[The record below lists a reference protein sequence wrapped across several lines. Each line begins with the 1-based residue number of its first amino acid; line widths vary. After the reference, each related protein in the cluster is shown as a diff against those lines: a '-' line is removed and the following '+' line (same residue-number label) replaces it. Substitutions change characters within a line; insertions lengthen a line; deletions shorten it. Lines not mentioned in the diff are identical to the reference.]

1 MATLC
6 GFSKISE
13 LKNEIDNLKKEIKSL
28 KEDFNK
34 KFDEHSKEF
43 EDLKETIS
51 ISTSGI
57 SLFKYAKK
65 YLLDNF
71 SKLNH
76 TLEETP
82 EKYNRRSETYSYND
96 LDITQNEVECGF
108 YSFST
113 CSNTIDFSG
122 LTNLTD
128 LSISNKSAKRIYNTS
143 FIYTA
148 TYKGYNLSEYDAK
161 QLFEL
166 IKDMKKSA

>member
-1 MATLC
+1 MATSFC
-6 GFSKISE
+6 GFTKISE
-13 LKNEIDNLKKEIKSL
+13 LKNEIDSLKKEIKSF

-65 YLLDNF
+65 YLLDNS
-71 SKLNH
+71 SKFNH
-76 TLEETP
+76 TIKETP
-82 EKYNRRSETYSYND
+82 EEYNRRSETYSYND
-96 LDITQNEVECGF
+96 LDITQNEVESVF
-108 YSFST
+108 YPLCS
-113 CSNTIDFSG
+113 CSNIIEFS
-122 LTNLTD
+122 D
-128 LSISNKSAKRIYNTS
+128 LSISNKSAKRFCNTS
-143 FIYTA
+143 IIYTA

>member
-1 MATLC
+1 MATFC

-13 LKNEIDNLKKEIKSL
+13 LKNEIDNLKKEIISL

-34 KFDEHSKEF
+34 KIDENSKEF

-51 ISTSGI
+51 ISSSNI
-57 SLFKYAKK
+57 SLFKYARK

-71 SKLNH
+71 SKFNH
-76 TLEETP
+76 TLKETP
-82 EKYNRRSETYSYND
+82 EEYNRRSETYSYND
-96 LDITQNEVECGF
+96 LDITQTEVECGF
-108 YSFST
+108 YPLYS
-113 CSNTIDFSG
+113 CSNLIEFP
-122 LTNLTD
+122 D
-128 LSISNKSAKRIYNTS
+128 LSISNKSVKRFCNTS

-166 IKDMKKSA
+166 IKNMKKSA

>member
-1 MATLC
+1 MATLV
-6 GFSKISE
+6 GRFAKLSE
-13 LKNEIDNLKKEIKSL
+13 LKNEIDSLKKEIKSL

-71 SKLNH
+71 SKFNH
-76 TLEETP
+76 TLKETP
-82 EKYNRRSETYSYND
+82 EEYNRRSETYSYND
-96 LDITQNEVECGF
+96 LDITQNEVESGF
-108 YSFST
+108 YPLCS
-113 CSNTIDFSG
+113 CSNIIEFS
-122 LTNLTD
+122 D
-128 LSISNKSAKRIYNTS
+128 LSISNKPVKRFCNTS
-143 FIYTA
+143 IIYTA